1 MEDIFVIGEN
11 GDGVDAQFVLRG
23 IPAENGDGTEVEIT
37 VGACSWCCY
46 VNTENVSV
54 AGFCVDTDGDEH
66 WCNCYELCP
75 CCLSFVVTT
84 GRFPQE

>member
-37 VGACSWCCY
+37 VGTCSWCGY

-54 AGFCVDTDGDEH
+54 AGFCVGADGDEH
-66 WCNCYELCP
+66 WYNCYQLCP
-75 CCLSFVVTT
+75 YCMSFIVTT